1 MSQLSSVSLRWWRAR
16 VRFRTRAV
24 VGHSSRWL
32 PPAIVAGAMSDR
44 QSRSGPDWETLQ
56 RSLSGLVVLPG
67 SVAYE
72 RARPPFIAWFDD
84 LQPQA
89 VVSCAAAGEVAQALA
104 FARRYGLAVAVR
116 RGGHCFAGFSSTPG
130 L

>member
-1 MSQLSSVSLRWWRAR
+1 MSCRQRRW
-16 VRFRTRAV
+16 
-24 VGHSSRWL
+24 
-32 PPAIVAGAMSDR
+32 
-44 QSRSGPDWETLQ
+44 GPDWEALQ
-56 RSLSGLVVLPG
+56 RGLSGLVALPG

-72 RARPPFIAWFDD
+72 RARPPFVAWFDD

-116 RGGHCFAGFSSTPG
+116 SGGHCFAGFSSTRG
-130 L
+130 LVVDVSPLDSAVVAGGVVRVGAGRGWVGCMSGCWSTA